1 VDVLLAI
8 AFYFCAGLTLLGAL
22 LSALLPGGSRWRA
35 PALLA
40 LAAGGSGAIACLS
53 AVFAALVTLVCLGG
67 AAVLLS
73 GRSVIAAAWRER
85 ASPDAAWMAQV
96 GGVVAAGLFVLLAY
110 SAVRGDFVHGSY
122 PGGWFGAAA
131 LGRVLFTRDA
141 IAVQAVAF
149 TVLIGLSGLAGIG
162 WNRRP

>member
-22 LSALLPGGSRWRA
+22 VSALLPGGSRWRA

-40 LAAGGSGAIACLS
+40 LAVGGSGAIASLS
-53 AVFAALVTLVCLGG
+53 AVFAGLVTLVCLV
-67 AAVLLS
+67 AAAILLS
-73 GRSVIAAAWRER
+73 GRDVIVSASPRRAAAD
-85 ASPDAAWMAQV
+85 PAWLAQL
-96 GGVVAAGLFVLLAY
+96 GGVVAAALVILLAY
-110 SAVRGDFVHGSY
+110 AAVRGDFVRGTY

-131 LGRVLFTRDA
+131 LGRVLFSRDA

-149 TVLIGLSGLAGIG
+149 TLLIGLSGLAGIG
-162 WNRRP
+162 WNRRR